1 MVRPCLSKRKGGR
14 KTEPLLFLTCKRKPE
29 VVRKQNN
36 NKKVSFLVKVQ
47 VTNDF
52 GFMTSPQLLIHAT
65 VTLDT
70 RKRTR
75 THGIIVHMLL

>member
-1 MVRPCLSKRKGGR
+1 MRPCLSKRKEER
-14 KTEPLLFLTCKRKPE
+14 KTEPLFFLTCKKKPE

-36 NKKVSFLVKVQ
+36 NKKVSFLAKVQ

-52 GFMTSPQLLIHAT
+52 GFMTSPQLFIHAT

-70 RKRTR
+70 HKRTR
-75 THGIIVHMLL
+75 THDVIVHTQP

>member
-14 KTEPLLFLTCKRKPE
+14 KTEPLLFLTCKRKSE
-29 VVRKQNN
+29 VVRKQN

-75 THGIIVHMLL
+75 THDVVVHTQP

>member
-1 MVRPCLSKRKGGR
+1 MVRPYLSKRNGGR
-14 KTEPLLFLTCKRKPE
+14 KIEPLLFLTCQRKPE
-29 VVRKQNN
+29 VFRKQN

-70 RKRTR
+70 RKRTC